1 MQPMEI
7 ILSTFWKIFFALIQ
21 LLATGENNTF
31 IDYKFCEVQSVTVE
45 LHFLNTSIH
54 QGWLSKYP
62 VAPMAKDLKYFEN

>member
-31 IDYKFCEVQSVTVE
+31 IDYKFCELQSVTVE

-54 QGWLSKYP
+54 QG
-62 VAPMAKDLKYFEN
+62 